1 MLGRG
6 EGAKQQT
13 TNSRRWAMAT
23 MIMMTMTGVHVCV
36 TIRNDA
42 GGLRSEGP

>member
-6 EGAKQQT
+6 EGAKDNKQPT
-13 TNSRRWAMAT
+13 MAMAT